1 MNRCLKGGEVGKWI
15 CRWSGAGPWRRTWGM
30 EGGRRE
36 GGQRVVPEAG
46 AASGQADPHV
56 PCRTGHVKD
65 IGLFLKAVGAVEKW

>member
-1 MNRCLKGGEVGKWI
+1 
-15 CRWSGAGPWRRTWGM
+15 M